1 MDKFDWQIIQ
11 ALQKNGRLTNQEI
24 GDFLNEDLK
33 IHQFP

>member
-24 GDFLNEDLK
+24 GDLIGLS
-33 IHQFP
+33 

>member
-24 GDFLNEDLK
+24 GDL
-33 IHQFP
+33 I

>member
-24 GDFLNEDLK
+24 GDL
-33 IHQFP
+33 

>member
-24 GDFLNEDLK
+24 G
-33 IHQFP
+33 